1 LFGKNPILIL
11 PAIDHFLSGQLTEW
25 KGTNKEKGRRKL
37 RRQTDGKR
45 EREKKNH
52 HKNPQISHR
61 PTLLT
66 VSLVT

>member
-45 EREKKNH
+45 EREKE
-52 HKNPQISHR
+52 S
-61 PTLLT
+61 
-66 VSLVT
+66 S